1 MKGIVLA
8 GGSGTRLYP
17 LTLAVS
23 KQLMPVYDKPM
34 IYYPIST
41 LMLAGITEILL
52 ITNPHER
59 AQFEGLL
66 GDGSQWGISLS
77 YAEQYAPR
85 GLADAFIVGAK
96 FIDNQP
102 VALILGD
109 NIFYGTGLGTAL
121 SRIDITS
128 GAKVLAY
135 EVSNPQ
141 DYGVIEFDEGMQ
153 VIGIEEK
160 PATPKSNWV
169 VPGLY
174 FYGPEVVEAAKSLI
188 PSARGELEISELNS
202 LYLET
207 GQLEVLRLERG
218 TAWLDTG
225 GFDTLLEA
233 GNFVQI
239 VERRQGT
246 KIGCPEEIAWRTGL
260 IDDSQ
265 LHVLSTRLSKSGYGA
280 YLAGLVKTR

>member
-17 LTLAVS
+17 LTLATS

-41 LMLAGITEILL
+41 LMLAGITEILV
-52 ITNPHER
+52 IVNPHER
-59 AQFEGLL
+59 MQFEHLL

-77 YAEQYAPR
+77 YAEQDAPR
-85 GLADAFIVGAK
+85 GLADAFIVGEK

-121 SRIDITS
+121 ARIDIQS

-141 DYGVIEFDEGMQ
+141 DYGVIEFDEDLNAVG
-153 VIGIEEK
+153 VEEK
-160 PATPKSNWV
+160 PAAPKSNWV
-169 VPGLY
+169 IPGLY
-174 FYGPEVVEAAKSLI
+174 FYGPEVVEAAKSLK
-188 PSARGELEISELNS
+188 PSARGELEISDLNS
-202 LYLET
+202 LYLRNRH
-207 GQLEVLRLERG
+207 LEVIRLERG

-225 GFDTLLEA
+225 SFDTLLEA

-246 KIGCPEEIAWRTGL
+246 KIGCPEEIAWRMGL
-260 IDDSQ
+260 INDSQ
-265 LHVLSTRLSKSGYGA
+265 LEVLATTLSKSGYGA
-280 YLAGLVKTR
+280 YLAGLLKTR